1 MIGSFEFVIFEV
13 VIQIPTSI
21 DQGGTQIPRAFPTR
35 LG

>member
-1 MIGSFEFVIFEV
+1 MIGSFEFMIFEI

-21 DQGGTQIPRAFPTR
+21 DEGRTQIPRAFPTR